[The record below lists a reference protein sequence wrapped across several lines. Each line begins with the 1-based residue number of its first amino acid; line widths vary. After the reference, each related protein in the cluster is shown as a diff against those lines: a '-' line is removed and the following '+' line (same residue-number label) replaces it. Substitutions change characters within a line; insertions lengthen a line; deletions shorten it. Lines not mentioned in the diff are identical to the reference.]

1 MDNFK
6 YIYEVEYKEPK
17 DKYWGFWEGYSN
29 LEDARQEVLREKE
42 LDTKYNLDFEYRII
56 EKKFEIVS
64 CEIVE

>member
-6 YIYEVEYKEPK
+6 YIYEVEYKESK
-17 DKYWGFWEGYSN
+17 NKQWDFWEGYNN
-29 LEDARQEVLREKE
+29 LEDARQEVFHQKE

-56 EKKFEIVS
+56 EKKLEIVS